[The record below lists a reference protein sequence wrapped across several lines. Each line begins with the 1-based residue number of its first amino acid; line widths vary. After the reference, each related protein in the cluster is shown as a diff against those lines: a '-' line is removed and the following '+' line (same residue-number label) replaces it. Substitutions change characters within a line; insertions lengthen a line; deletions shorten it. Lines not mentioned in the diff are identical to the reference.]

1 MQGWEQWRPRFTCPL
16 NRVILLP
23 LTTGGSARP
32 GAASQ
37 AISKLSR
44 IAGFLPSRGHERA
57 RPLRCGLRWA
67 ERQNAANPGLVQ
79 DGGAEHGELQ
89 RGVWLPAESTSRL
102 GSQFALH
109 RFSQQMPCAWGVAG
123 DSLLYMLNL
132 LSNFARVVVNDQ
144 THCEQIGAI

>member
-1 MQGWEQWRPRFTCPL
+1 MHAPWSDALLPTTFRVTSRSFDALHRQFRLDHCAQWRPRLTCPL

-37 AISKLSR
+37 AISKLSTVTR
-44 IAGFLPSRGHERA
+44 IAGFLPSRGHARERL
-57 RPLRCGLRWA
+57 LRCGLMWA

-89 RGVWLPAESTSRL
+89 RGV
-102 GSQFALH
+102 
-109 RFSQQMPCAWGVAG
+109 
-123 DSLLYMLNL
+123 
-132 LSNFARVVVNDQ
+132 
-144 THCEQIGAI
+144 